1 MLLLWQV
8 TDGDS
13 WIWTPDK
20 ASAEKDRTQKKSHT
34 IFRSQTNLSFVALS
48 QDKNAWIFRTQKIKN
63 IIEACVY
70 YIRSIRVGID
80 YM

>member
-34 IFRSQTNLSFVALS
+34 ILRSQTNLSFVALS
-48 QDKNAWIFRTQKIKN
+48 QDNNAWIFRTQKIKN
-63 IIEACVY
+63 IIEVCMY
-70 YIRSIRVGID
+70 YIRSIRVGVE
-80 YM
+80 